1 MRIKLKSNFI
11 KKVLSRISKIS
22 DTPLLDFALIYQKFG
37 KTNYSIPAILSKISG
52 TKPEIDLELLSFFP
66 FLISLLKRIKSY
78 PIVYITKS
86 KYFYESE
93 FYIEKGVLIP
103 RAESEILVDIGILYS
118 IYFIIQNN
126 SSNNNSSNNNSSS
139 NHNNLLD
146 NINEFDI
153 NLIEKLKT
161 RSNYNYKNF
170 FISYEAL
177 LDEKEK
183 ATSYFQMLTNERKSY
198 PNQNNGNQ
206 ISLCELCCGS
216 SAIAISIIKEL
227 QKFDIKPTALFVDI
241 SKKAI
246 LIAKKNAR
254 NILGKSTDNIE
265 LLRKDVFSSF
275 FDTKLK
281 YSYNI
286 IITNPPYLSKE
297 DYSKLKDEV
306 RKYEPKKALILN
318 NNRNYIYAR
327 IADIVSKSLIRKGLL
342 ILEVSDTNHSVEVSE
357 ILENKGY
364 STIIIKDLQGIGRVV
379 IGQKKNDFSNPKS

>member
-1 MRIKLKSNFI
+1 MRIKLKSNYI

-37 KTNYSIPAILSKISG
+37 KTNYSIPAILTKISG
-52 TKPEIDLELLSFFP
+52 TKPEIDLELLSFFQ

-78 PIVYITKS
+78 PIAYITKS

-118 IYFIIQNN
+118 INFIIQNN
-126 SSNNNSSNNNSSS
+126 SSNNNSLY
-139 NHNNLLD
+139 NHNNILD
-146 NINEFDI
+146 NIDEFDI

-170 FISYEAL
+170 FISYEVL
-177 LDEKEK
+177 LEKKEK
-183 ATSYFQMLTNERKSY
+183 VINYFQRLIDERKSLQ
-198 PNQNNGNQ
+198 NQNNKKQ
-206 ISLCELCCGS
+206 ISICELCCGS

-254 NILGKSTDNIE
+254 NILGKEFSRIE
-265 LLRKDVFSSF
+265 LLRKDVFSNSF
-275 FDTKLK
+275 NEKLK
-281 YSYNI
+281 YSYDI
-286 IITNPPYLSKE
+286 FIANPPYLSKE
-297 DYSKLKDEV
+297 DYAKLKDEV
-306 RKYEPKKALILN
+306 KKYEPKKALILN
-318 NNRNYIYAR
+318 NNRNYIYKR
-327 IADIVSKSLIRKGLL
+327 IADIVTKSLIRKGLL
-342 ILEVSDTNHSVEVSE
+342 ILEVSDTTHSIEVSE
-357 ILENKGY
+357 ILKNKGY

-379 IGQKKNDFSNPKS
+379 IGQKNNDFANPKS

>member
-22 DTPLLDFALIYQKFG
+22 DTPLLDFALIYQKFR

-78 PIVYITKS
+78 PIAYITKS

-103 RAESEILVDIGILYS
+103 RAESEISVDIGILYS
-118 IYFIIQNN
+118 IYFVIQNN
-126 SSNNNSSNNNSSS
+126 SSNNNSSY

-146 NINEFDI
+146 NIDEFDI

-161 RSNYNYKNF
+161 RSNYSYKNF

-177 LDEKEK
+177 LYEKEI
-183 ATSYFQMLTNERKSY
+183 ALGYFQRLITERKSFQ
-198 PNQNNGNQ
+198 NQNNRKQ
-206 ISLCELCCGS
+206 ISICELCCGS

-227 QKFDIKPTALFVDI
+227 QEFDIKPAALFVDI

-254 NILGKSTDNIE
+254 NILGKEFGRIE
-265 LLRKDVFSSF
+265 LLRKDIFSNSF
-275 FDTKLK
+275 SEKLK
-281 YSYNI
+281 YSYDI
-286 IITNPPYLSKE
+286 FVANPPYLSKE
-297 DYSKLKDEV
+297 EYAKLKDEV
-306 RKYEPKKALILN
+306 KKYEPKKALILG
-318 NNRNYIYAR
+318 NNRIKLYSR

-342 ILEVSDTNHSVEVSE
+342 ILEVSDTTHSIEVSE
-357 ILENKGY
+357 ILKNKGY

>member
-78 PIVYITKS
+78 PIAYITKS

-118 IYFIIQNN
+118 INFIIQNN
-126 SSNNNSSNNNSSS
+126 SSNNNYLY
-139 NHNNLLD
+139 NHNNLY
-146 NINEFDI
+146 NIDKFDI

-161 RSNYNYKNF
+161 RSNYNYNRNF
-170 FISYEAL
+170 FVSYEAL